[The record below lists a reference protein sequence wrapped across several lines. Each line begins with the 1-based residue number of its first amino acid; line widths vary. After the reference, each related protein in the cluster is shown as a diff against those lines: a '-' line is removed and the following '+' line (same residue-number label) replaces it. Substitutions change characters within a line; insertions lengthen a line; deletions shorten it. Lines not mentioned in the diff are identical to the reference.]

1 MREQDRHFLLS
12 ILMAIGIILV
22 WKGLWEGLYEVPYL
36 GNPWVALFIGFALL
50 TFSGLIFKEFDPLGN
65 VEKSITKNLNFVK
78 NHPKKHLFEI
88 HYKDKS
94 SKKNVIIKGHQ
105 IKGFEKN
112 TLVLKDAK
120 KKEEFFIPFH
130 RIDVIKHQGKVH
142 WRL

>member
-12 ILMAIGIILV
+12 LLIAIGIILV

-50 TFSGLIFKEFDPLGN
+50 TFSEVIVREFDPLGN
-65 VEKSITKNLNFVK
+65 VEKSINKNLDDVRK
-78 NHPKKHLFEI
+78 HPQKHLFDVQ
-88 HYKDKS
+88 YKDKI
-94 SKKNVIIKGHQ
+94 SKKIVLIKGHH

-112 TLVLKDAK
+112 TLIVKHDK
-120 KKEEFFIPFH
+120 RNQEVFIPFH
-130 RIDVIKHQGKVH
+130 RIEEIKHQGKTH